1 MCQNAATDRAKEKA
15 RKTSDVSLSYHY
27 VTKQIKLKEKN
38 ELSFHEGPN
47 VINHYYEISGIL
59 EKYFIHG
66 VIIFVGLA
74 TGLWSTG
81 CHKFNQNLLAHVQV

>member
-1 MCQNAATDRAKEKA
+1 M
-15 RKTSDVSLSYHY
+15 
-27 VTKQIKLKEKN
+27 
-38 ELSFHEGPN
+38 
-47 VINHYYEISGIL
+47 INDYEISGIL